1 MVTVAIDAGPLHGP
15 RTGVGTAV
23 AGLLGAL
30 GDRDDVTLRQYVLSA
45 RAQLA
50 DGQRRLPLP
59 ASAAVRLWSRPT
71 PDRLRPLYSR
81 ALGRPDLVHGT
92 NYVVPPA
99 EVPRIV
105 SVYDCWFLRNPD
117 EVLPDVRRAGAALR
131 RAVDEGAHVVT
142 SSRATTDE
150 VRELLDTD
158 RVRTVHLG
166 PPADAGTTPS
176 SDAPGTAE
184 HLDDL
189 RDAADPALTEA
200 LGDAPFILSLGTGE
214 RRKNL
219 PTLIDAFGR
228 LAGEHGSAQ
237 LVLAG
242 RQGDDEPAIARA
254 LARRSEA
261 TRDRIHRP
269 GAVSDATRHWLLRNA
284 TALAYPSLDEGFGFP
299 ILEAQLVGTPVVAA
313 AAGSIPEIA
322 GSAALLSPPTDVEA
336 LAANLFWV
344 LDDPAM
350 HDKLARRGRS
360 NVNRFSWSRTAD
372 EMLTLYRL
380 VLEGGT

>member
-1 MVTVAIDAGPLHGP
+1 MLTVAIDAGPLHGP

-23 AGLLGAL
+23 AGLLDAL
-30 GDRDDVTLRQYVLSA
+30 GGRDELRLHQYVLSA
-45 RAQLA
+45 RARLA

-71 PDRLRPLYSR
+71 PDRLRPLYTR
-81 ALGRPDLVHGT
+81 ALGGPDLVHGT
-92 NYVVPPA
+92 NYVVPPSD
-99 EVPRIV
+99 VPRIV
-105 SVYDCWFLRNPD
+105 SVYDCWFLRNPA

-131 RAVDEGAHVVT
+131 RAADEGAHVVT

-150 VRELLDTD
+150 VRQLLGTD
-158 RVRTVHLG
+158 RVHTVHLG
-166 PPADAGTTPS
+166 APAVDDSTTAGGGHE
-176 SDAPGTAE
+176 PG
-184 HLDDL
+184 
-189 RDAADPALTEA
+189 DAADPALVAA
-200 LGDAPFILSLGTGE
+200 LGDSPFILSLGTGE

-228 LAGEHGSAQ
+228 LAGEHETVH

-242 RQGDDEPAIARA
+242 QQGNDEPAITRA
-254 LARRSEA
+254 LARRSES

-269 GAVSDATRHWLLRNA
+269 GPVSDATRRWLLRRA

-299 ILEAQLVGTPVVAA
+299 ILEAQQAGTPVVAA

-350 HDKLARRGRS
+350 YDKLARRGRT
-360 NVNRFSWSRTAD
+360 NLERFSWNRTAD
-372 EMLTLYRL
+372 EMLAVYQHVIGDDT
-380 VLEGGT
+380 